1 MTPRDGVSFVVPIL
15 NGARTLDAALTAIL
29 AQDDGRPMEVI
40 AVDDGSTDRSLA
52 ILERHGRDPRVRV
65 FRGEGRGAA
74 AAINLGLSHAAH
86 GVVCQVDQDVLL
98 EPGWMAIL
106 TEALL
111 QPDVGAAQGR
121 YVPDRSGGA
130 FTRVTALDLAQ
141 RYDRIRRRFVNHVC
155 TGNSAYRVEALRR
168 VGSLDESIGYGY
180 DNDLSYRLAAAG
192 YRLAFCRNA
201 TSVHHRRDSLAGYLR
216 QQYGLGYGRLDV
228 VARHPSFVGGD
239 DVSGAAMMLHAP
251 LGLAALLGAVATLVV
266 ALGGGPWRSVLPLPV
281 AAVAVLSAE
290 RIVAGLSAAW
300 RHSDPAGLLFAPVHL
315 ARDLAWAVAILVWT
329 LRRLGGR
336 RSSPEHSMPRDLR
349 PGPWEQEPPPARADF
364 IALIPAYNEAASL
377 PAVVDELRRS
387 APASDILVVDDASS
401 DETAAVLERLG
412 VRRLRLRQRLGV
424 GGAVRA
430 GLRYARRLGH
440 DIVVRVDGDGQHDAS
455 DIPLLLEPIRAG
467 RADVTR
473 GSRYRAGGNGEPSRV
488 RRTSL
493 GLLARCLSFV
503 TKQPVTD
510 PTSGFW
516 AFGPRAV
523 RFLAAHHPSG
533 YPEPELHLLL
543 SRNGLRVEEVP
554 IRMRGRLGG
563 RTSLTPLRTGHLL
576 ARTLLALVV
585 VPLRSAVEVP
595 RHD

>member
-1 MTPRDGVSFVVPIL
+1 MTPHAGVSFVVPVM

-29 AQDDGRPMEVI
+29 GQDDGRPMEVI
-40 AVDDGSTDRSLA
+40 VVDDGSTDRSPA
-52 ILERHGRDPRVRV
+52 ILERHARDPRVRG

-74 AAINLGLSHAAH
+74 AAINLGLGHASH

-98 EPGWMAIL
+98 EPGWMALL
-106 TEALL
+106 TQALQ

-130 FTRVTALDLAQ
+130 FARVTALDLAQ
-141 RYDRIRRRFVNHVC
+141 RYDRIRRRFVNHAC
-155 TGNSAYRVEALRR
+155 TGNSAYRAEALRKA
-168 VGSLDESIGYGY
+168 GPLDESIGYGY
-180 DNDLSYRLAAAG
+180 DNDLSYRLVAAG
-192 YRLAFCRNA
+192 YRLVFCRDA
-201 TSVHHRRDSLAGYLR
+201 TSVHHMRDSFAGYLR

-228 VARHPSFVGGD
+228 VAKHPSHVGGD
-239 DVSGAAMMLHAP
+239 DVSGPAMMLHAP
-251 LGLAALLGAVATLVV
+251 LGLAALLGAIATLLV
-266 ALGGGPWRSVLPLPV
+266 ALAGGPWRSVLPLPV
-281 AAVAVLSAE
+281 AALAVASAE
-290 RIVAGLSAAW
+290 RVVTGLAATW
-300 RHSDPAGLLFAPVHL
+300 RYSDPAGLLFAPVHL
-315 ARDLAWAVAILVWT
+315 ARDIAWAMAILVWSF
-329 LRRLGGR
+329 RRLGGR
-336 RSSPEHSMPRDLR
+336 RSRPEHSMPRDRR
-349 PGPWEQEPPPARADF
+349 PEAGAQEPPPARADF

-377 PAVVDELRRS
+377 PVVVDELRRS
-387 APASDILVVDDASS
+387 VPSSVIVVVDDASS
-401 DETAAVLERLG
+401 DETPAILDRLG

-430 GLRYARRLGH
+430 GLRYAWRLGH
-440 DIVVRVDGDGQHDAS
+440 DIVVRVDGDGQHAAS
-455 DIPLLLEPIRAG
+455 DIPQLLEPIRAG

-473 GSRYRAGGNGEPSRV
+473 GTRYRTGGNEDPPRL
-488 RRTSL
+488 RRASL
-493 GLLARCLSFV
+493 GILARCLSFV
-503 TKQPVTD
+503 TKQQVTD

-554 IRMRGRLGG
+554 IRMRDRLGG
-563 RTSLTPLRTGHLL
+563 RTSLTRLRTGHLL

-585 VPLRSAVEVP
+585 VPLRSTAEVP